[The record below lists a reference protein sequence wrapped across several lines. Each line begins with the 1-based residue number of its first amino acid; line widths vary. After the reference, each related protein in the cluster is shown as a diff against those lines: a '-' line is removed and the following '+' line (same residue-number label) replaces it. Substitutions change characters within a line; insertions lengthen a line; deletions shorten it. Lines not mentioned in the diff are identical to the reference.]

1 MSLIA
6 PLLKPPHTFAVVGAS
21 QDLYK
26 YGPEVIEALTTHG
39 HRVLPINPKYEAIEL
54 K

>member
-1 MSLIA
+1 MSLITS
-6 PLLKPPHTFAVVGAS
+6 LLQTSHTFAVVGAS

-26 YGPEVIEALTTHG
+26 YGHEVIEALTTHG